1 MLSVLSKLIN
11 NKKVLILGFGREGR
25 STLAKLLEAGNA
37 ESITVADLN
46 DVSGKVPEGVK
57 LIIGEAYQDS
67 LDSFDVVFKSPGIVL
82 KREVSSYRCLITSET
97 EVFMEAYGDRVIGIT
112 GTKGK
117 STTASLMYH
126 VLRESGKDA
135 VFGGNIGIPVFEL
148 SDKVK
153 ENTIVVLELSCHQL
167 EYLKTDPHVAVLLNI
182 YEDHLD
188 HYGTRERYAAAKKNI
203 FLYQDKEDLLYT
215 TKDTFENEG
224 LSDICKSRFIPV
236 SLSDAPF
243 GSFDEINGAK
253 LLGEHNRL
261 NCAFVWMAVKEYGVT
276 KEEFLKALSTFE
288 PLPHRLERF
297 AKAGDME
304 FYDDSISTTVKSTIS
319 AVEAVGNASILILG
333 GMERNIEYG
342 ELVSY
347 IKASD
352 LRLVI
357 CMYDSGKRIYEMLTS
372 ENDFPNA
379 VYVPDLEAATEVA
392 VAHKGVGGA
401 CILSPAAAS
410 YGYFKNFEERG
421 DKFKEFVNSKL
432 KN

>member
-1 MLSVLSKLIN
+1 M
-11 NKKVLILGFGREGR
+11 LILGFGREGQ

-37 ESITVADLN
+37 KSITVADLN
-46 DVSGKVPEGVK
+46 DVSGKVPGGVN
-57 LIIGEAYQDS
+57 LIIGDTYQDS
-67 LDSFDVVFKSPGIVL
+67 LDSFEVIFKSPGIVL
-82 KREVSSYRCLITSET
+82 KREVSSYKCLITSET

-126 VLRESGKDA
+126 VFKESGRDV

-148 SDKVK
+148 ADRVK
-153 ENTIVVLELSCHQL
+153 ESTVVVLELSCHQL

-182 YEDHLD
+182 FEDHLD

-203 FLYQDKEDLLYT
+203 FLYQNEGDILYT
-215 TKDTFENEG
+215 TKETFEKEG
-224 LSDICKSRFIPV
+224 LSDICKSRYVPV

-243 GSFDEINGAK
+243 GSFDEIKGAK

-261 NCAFVWMAVKEYGVT
+261 NCAFVWKTVKEYGIT
-276 KEEFLKALSTFE
+276 KEEFIKALSTFE

-319 AVEAVGNASILILG
+319 AIEAVGNASILILG

-357 CMYDSGKRIYEMLTS
+357 CMYDSGRRIYDMLTS

-379 VYVPDLEAATEVA
+379 VYVADLEAAVDVA